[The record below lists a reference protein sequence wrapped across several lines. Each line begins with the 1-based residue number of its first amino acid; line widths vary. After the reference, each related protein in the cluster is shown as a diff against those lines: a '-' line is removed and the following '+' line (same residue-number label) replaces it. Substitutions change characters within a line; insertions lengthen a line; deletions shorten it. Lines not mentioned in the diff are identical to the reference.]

1 MFLLQRCKNSIIAT
15 VLQLKSGSI
24 FSNFQPIW
32 VLDVNLYFILPRYP
46 LSDLLLAKIILMP
59 PLIAGV
65 TLAVR
70 KWGEGLGGWIGG
82 FPWVA
87 GPISFFIALEHGAV
101 FAASTI
107 TSALLGSVGTMLF
120 ALLYATLS
128 SRMSWLPTTLLSYG
142 AFFVVALLSLG
153 RDISLP
159 AAVGLNLVVL
169 TLVLYFFPKPKTK
182 ADFRK
187 QPSWDIPLRMLVAT
201 FFVVMLTQAADYL
214 GPTWSGILTPFPIMT
229 STLAVFTHSQQGSDA
244 AIRILYGLLLAGYGF
259 VAFLVGVS
267 WLVPQMPIG
276 MAYGILTVGTMV
288 VNGIT
293 IKLIR

>member
-1 MFLLQRCKNSIIAT
+1 
-15 VLQLKSGSI
+15 
-24 FSNFQPIW
+24 
-32 VLDVNLYFILPRYP
+32 
-46 LSDLLLAKIILMP
+46 LSDLLLTKIMLMP

-65 TLAVR
+65 TIAVR

-87 GPISFFIALEHGAV
+87 GPISFFIALEHGAA

-107 TSALLGSVGTMLF
+107 TSALLGSVGTMCF
-120 ALLYATLS
+120 ALTYAVLS
-128 SRMSWLPTTLLSYG
+128 ARMKWLPTVLISYG
-142 AFFVVALLSLG
+142 AFFVIALLSLG
-153 RDISLP
+153 RDISL
-159 AAVGLNLVVL
+159 AAGVGLNMVVL
-169 TLVLYFFPKPKTK
+169 TLVLYFFPKPKAK
-182 ADFRK
+182 ADFKK
-187 QPSWDIPLRMLVAT
+187 Q
-201 FFVVMLTQAADYL
+201 
-214 GPTWSGILTPFPIMT
+214 PTWSGILTPFPIMT

-259 VAFLVGVS
+259 VAFLVGVA

-276 MAYGILTVGTMV
+276 VAYGILTVSTMV

>member
-1 MFLLQRCKNSIIAT
+1 
-15 VLQLKSGSI
+15 
-24 FSNFQPIW
+24 
-32 VLDVNLYFILPRYP
+32 
-46 LSDLLLAKIILMP
+46 MP

-87 GPISFFIALEHGAV
+87 GPISFFIALEHGPL

-107 TSALLGSVGTMLF
+107 TSALLGSVGTILF
-120 ALLYATLS
+120 ALVYSVVS
-128 SRMSWLPTTLLSYG
+128 SRLSWLPTVLISYVV
-142 AFFVVALLSLG
+142 FFIVALLSLG
-153 RDISLP
+153 STISLIS
-159 AAVGLNLVVL
+159 AVVLNLVVL
-169 TLVLYFFPKPKTK
+169 TAVLYFFPKPKGK
-182 ADFRK
+182 GEARK
-187 QPSWDIPLRMLVAT
+187 QPVYDIPLRMLVAT
-201 FFVVMLTQAADYL
+201 LFVVLLTQAADYL

-244 AIRILYGLLLAGYGF
+244 AVRILYGLLLAGYGF
-259 VAFLVGVS
+259 VAFLVGVAY
-267 WLVPQMPIG
+267 LVPQMPIG
-276 MAYGILTVGTMV
+276 AAYALLTVGTMI

>member
-1 MFLLQRCKNSIIAT
+1 
-15 VLQLKSGSI
+15 
-24 FSNFQPIW
+24 
-32 VLDVNLYFILPRYP
+32 
-46 LSDLLLAKIILMP
+46 MP

-87 GPISFFIALEHGAV
+87 GPISFFIALEHGPAFV
-101 FAASTI
+101 AATT
-107 TSALLGSVGTMLF
+107 TSALLGSVGTILF
-120 ALLYATLS
+120 AFVYSILS
-128 SRMSWLPTTLLSYG
+128 SRFSWLPTVLISY
-142 AFFVVALLSLG
+142 AVFFVIALLSLG

-159 AAVGLNLVVL
+159 AAVGLNLFVL
-169 TLVLYFFPKPKTK
+169 TLVLYFFPKPKAK
-182 ADFRK
+182 ADFKK
-187 QPSWDIPLRMLVAT
+187 QPSYDIPLRMLVAT

-244 AIRILYGLLLAGYGF
+244 SIRILYGLLLAGYGF

-267 WLVPQMPIG
+267 WIVPMMPIG
-276 MAYGILTVGTMV
+276 VAYGILTIGTMA

-293 IKLIR
+293 IRLIRH

>member
-1 MFLLQRCKNSIIAT
+1 MNYFMIFTCYCPLKCKFA
-15 VLQLKSGSI
+15 V
-24 FSNFQPIW
+24 
-32 VLDVNLYFILPRYP
+32 VHLPFRI
-46 LSDLLLAKIILMP
+46 LSDILFAKILLMP

-70 KWGEGLGGWIGG
+70 KWGEGWGGWIGG

-87 GPISFFIALEHGAV
+87 GPISFFIALEHGAG

-107 TSALLGSVGTMLF
+107 NSALLGSVGTMLF
-120 ALLYATLS
+120 ALVYATVS
-128 SRMSWLPTTLLSYG
+128 SRLSWLPTVLISYV
-142 AFFVVALLSLG
+142 AFFIVALLSLG
-153 RDISLP
+153 QSISI
-159 AAVGLNLVVL
+159 AFGVGLNLVVL
-169 TLVLYFFPKPKTK
+169 TAVLYFFPKPKGK

-187 QPSWDIPLRMLVAT
+187 QPVYDIPLRMLAAT
-201 FFVVMLTQAADYL
+201 FFVVAVTQAADYL

-259 VAFLVGVS
+259 VAFLVGVA

-276 MAYGILTVGTMV
+276 AAYGLLTIATMV
-288 VNGIT
+288 INGIT
-293 IKLIR
+293 VRLIR

>member
-1 MFLLQRCKNSIIAT
+1 
-15 VLQLKSGSI
+15 
-24 FSNFQPIW
+24 
-32 VLDVNLYFILPRYP
+32 
-46 LSDLLLAKIILMP
+46 MP

-70 KWGEGLGGWIGG
+70 KWGEGMGGWIGG

-87 GPISFFIALEHGAV
+87 GPISFFIALEHGAG

-107 TSALLGSVGTMLF
+107 SSALLGSVGTMLF
-120 ALLYATLS
+120 ALSYATLS
-128 SRMSWLPTTLLSYG
+128 ARMYWLPKVLISYG
-142 AFFVVALLSLG
+142 AIFLVALISLG
-153 RDISLP
+153 LDISLP
-159 AAVGLNLVVL
+159 AGVGLNMIVL

-182 ADFRK
+182 PDFKK
-187 QPSWDIPLRMLVAT
+187 QPPWDIPLRMLVAT

-214 GPTWSGILTPFPIMT
+214 GPTWSGLLTPFPIMT

-259 VAFLVGVS
+259 VAFLIGVA

-276 MAYGILTVGTMV
+276 LAYGILTISTMLI
-288 VNGIT
+288 NGIT

>member
-1 MFLLQRCKNSIIAT
+1 M
-15 VLQLKSGSI
+15 
-24 FSNFQPIW
+24 
-32 VLDVNLYFILPRYP
+32 
-46 LSDLLLAKIILMP
+46 SDLLLAKILLMP

-87 GPISFFIALEHGAV
+87 GPISFFIALEHGPL

-120 ALLYATLS
+120 ALVYSIVS
-128 SRMSWLPTTLLSYG
+128 SRLSWLPTVLISYVV
-142 AFFVVALLSLG
+142 FFIVAVLSLG
-153 RDISLP
+153 NTISLVS
-159 AAVGLNLVVL
+159 AVLLNLVVL
-169 TLVLYFFPKPKTK
+169 TAVLYFFPKPKGK
-182 ADFRK
+182 GEFRK
-187 QPSWDIPLRMLVAT
+187 QPVYDIPLRMLVAT
-201 FFVVMLTQAADYL
+201 FFVVLLTQAADYL

-244 AIRILYGLLLAGYGF
+244 AVRILYGLLLAGYGF
-259 VAFLVGVS
+259 VAFLVGVAI
-267 WLVPQMPIG
+267 LVPQMSIG
-276 MAYGILTVGTMV
+276 AAYGILTVGTMI

-293 IKLIR
+293 IRLIR

>member
-1 MFLLQRCKNSIIAT
+1 M
-15 VLQLKSGSI
+15 
-24 FSNFQPIW
+24 
-32 VLDVNLYFILPRYP
+32 
-46 LSDLLLAKIILMP
+46 LMP

-65 TLAVR
+65 TMAVR

-87 GPISFFIALEHGAV
+87 GPISFFIALEHGAG

-107 TSALLGSVGTMLF
+107 TSALLGSVGTMCF
-120 ALLYATLS
+120 ALVYASLS
-128 SRMSWLPTTLLSYG
+128 SRLRWFPTVLLSYG

-153 RDISLP
+153 RDISLT
-159 AAVGLNLVVL
+159 AGVGLNLIVL

-182 ADFRK
+182 GDFKK

-201 FFVVMLTQAADYL
+201 LFVVMLTQAADYL
-214 GPTWSGILTPFPIMT
+214 GPTWSGLLTPFPIMT

-259 VAFLVGVS
+259 VAFLVGVA

-276 MAYGILTVGTMV
+276 VAYGILTVSTMV

-293 IKLIR
+293 IKMIR